1 MVLLFFTLGV
11 RREVNLYKKAQERSM
26 AKWANIEVEAKDFK
40 KRKVTAKSLKPLTS
54 RRYMAGQALS
64 GLLARSNGYVN
75 MESVRREAY
84 EWADFMLDED

>member
-1 MVLLFFTLGV
+1 
-11 RREVNLYKKAQERSM
+11 M
-26 AKWANIEVEAKDFK
+26 AKWGNLELEAKNFK

-54 RRYMAGQALS
+54 RRYLAGQALT

-84 EWADFMLDED
+84 EWADFMLDDD

>member
-1 MVLLFFTLGV
+1 M
-11 RREVNLYKKAQERSM
+11 YKKAQERSM

-84 EWADFMLDED
+84 EWADFMLEND

>member
-1 MVLLFFTLGV
+1 M
-11 RREVNLYKKAQERSM
+11 YKKAQERSM

-64 GLLARSNGYVN
+64 GLLSRSNGYVN

-84 EWADFMLDED
+84 EWADFMLEED

>member
-1 MVLLFFTLGV
+1 
-11 RREVNLYKKAQERSM
+11 M
-26 AKWANIEVEAKDFK
+26 AKWANIEMEAKDFK

-54 RRYMAGQALS
+54 RRYMAGQALT

-84 EWADFMLDED
+84 EWADFMLEDD

>member
-1 MVLLFFTLGV
+1 
-11 RREVNLYKKAQERSM
+11 M
-26 AKWANIEVEAKDFK
+26 AKWANLQEEAKNFK